1 MGVTMHA
8 LAQKQIAFVS
18 DTQAPMW
25 AETILLKPN
34 QNERATGLVFH
45 DILVQKPTS
54 LFILGDVVNLGFKEK
69 RWKKMDRYI
78 DSCRK
83 AGIHVSALLGNHDVM
98 RNANKGER
106 RFKSRFPEMVR
117 TGSYQVVDSVA
128 IIFLNSNFT
137 KLSQKD
143 NETQLSWLSSTLR
156 HLEEDRSVLAT
167 IITCHHA
174 PFSNSKIVHSSEP
187 VQQKFVQPYKASTK
201 AILFITGHS
210 HNYEHFVM
218 EGKDY
223 MVIGGGGGLHQPLDN
238 TLTDVSGGYKPEFHY
253 LLVSRSHHTLIV
265 NSRYLNKNFI
275 GFENGL
281 SFTIPIRQP

>member
-1 MGVTMHA
+1 MPA
-8 LAQKQIAFVS
+8 FAQKEIAFVS

-25 AETILLKPN
+25 VETLALKPN
-34 QNERATGLVFH
+34 QNERATGLIFH
-45 DILVQKPTS
+45 DILTQKPTS

-69 RWKKMDRYI
+69 RWKKMDLYI

-83 AGIHVSALLGNHDVM
+83 AGIKVSALLGNHDVM
-98 RNANKGER
+98 RNANRGER

-117 TGSYQVVDSVA
+117 TGSYEVIDSVA
-128 IIFLNSNFT
+128 IVFLNSNFS
-137 KLSQKD
+137 KLSSQD
-143 NETQLSWLSSTLR
+143 NQAQLSWLSSTLR

-187 VQQKFVQPYKASTK
+187 VQQKFVPQYKASTK

-218 EGKDY
+218 GGKDY
-223 MVIGGGGGLHQPLDN
+223 MVIGGGGGLHQPLGN

-253 LLVSRSHHTLIV
+253 LLVSRAHHTLIV
-265 NSRYLNKNFI
+265 NSRYLKKDFI

-281 SFTIPIRQP
+281 SYTIPIPQP